1 LDEHL
6 EQVQFAGHQEAA
18 ELDDQLHSWGD
29 QAAAELDD
37 QLHSWGDQAAD
48 RPVDQ
53 VQQHQ
58 ARHPRRAGAA
68 YLNVACRVVVPRD
81 EVLRE
86 LRHGQ
91 VRAERFGWKRPNLMV
106 PTVLREQQ
114 VLREQVQQQ
123 QESQQQGPQ
132 QLERQAPEQPELRRR
147 VPVLQRLEQAQ
158 HLL

>member
-1 LDEHL
+1 M
-6 EQVQFAGHQEAA
+6 A
-18 ELDDQLHSWGD
+18 ELDGQLRSSGD

-37 QLHSWGDQAAD
+37 QLRSWGDQAAD
-48 RPVDQ
+48 RPADQ

-58 ARHPRRAGAA
+58 ARHLRLAGAA
-68 YLNVACRVVVPRD
+68 YLYVACRVVVPRD
-81 EVLRE
+81 EVLHE
-86 LRHGQ
+86 LCRGQ
-91 VRAERFGWKRPNLMV
+91 ARAERFGWKRPNPMV

-114 VLREQVQQQ
+114 VLRGQVQQQ

-147 VPVLQRLEQAQ
+147 VPVLRRLEQAQ

>member
-6 EQVQFAGHQEAA
+6 EQVQFAGHQGVA
-18 ELDDQLHSWGD
+18 ELDDQLRSWGD

-37 QLHSWGDQAAD
+37 QLRSWGDQAAD

-58 ARHPRRAGAA
+58 ARHPRLAGAA
-68 YLNVACRVVVPRD
+68 YLNVVYRVVVPRD

-86 LRHGQ
+86 LRHAL
-91 VRAERFGWKRPNLMV
+91 VRAEQYDLKQQN
-106 PTVLREQQ
+106 PTEPMVLRVRQ

>member
-1 LDEHL
+1 LGEHP
-6 EQVQFAGHQEAA
+6 ERARFADHQEEA
-18 ELDDQLHSWGD
+18 EPDDQLHSWDD

-37 QLHSWGDQAAD
+37 QLRSWGDQAAD

-58 ARHPRRAGAA
+58 ARHPRLAGAA
-68 YLNVACRVVVPRD
+68 YLNVVYRVVVPRD

-91 VRAERFGWKRPNLMV
+91 VRAERFGWKRPNPMV
-106 PTVLREQQ
+106 PMVLRVRQ

>member
-6 EQVQFAGHQEAA
+6 EQVQFAGHQGVA
-18 ELDDQLHSWGD
+18 ELDDQLRSWGD

-37 QLHSWGDQAAD
+37 QLRSWGDQAAD

-58 ARHPRRAGAA
+58 ARHPRLAGAA
-68 YLNVACRVVVPRD
+68 YLNVVYRVVVPRD

-91 VRAERFGWKRPNLMV
+91 VRAERFGWKRPNPMV
-106 PTVLREQQ
+106 PMVLRVRQ

-123 QESQQQGPQ
+123 QESQQQGPR

-147 VPVLQRLEQAQ
+147 VPVLRRPEQAQ

>member
-1 LDEHL
+1 
-6 EQVQFAGHQEAA
+6 VQFAGHQEVA
-18 ELDDQLHSWGD
+18 ELVGQLRSSGD

-37 QLHSWGDQAAD
+37 QLRSWGDQAAD

-58 ARHPRRAGAA
+58 ARHPRLAGAA
-68 YLNVACRVVVPRD
+68 FRVVVPQD
-81 EVLRE
+81 EVLHE

-91 VRAERFGWKRPNLMV
+91 VRAERFGWKRPNPMV

-114 VLREQVQQQ
+114 VLRGQVQQQ

-147 VPVLQRLEQAQ
+147 VPVLRRLEQAQ

>member
-6 EQVQFAGHQEAA
+6 EQVQFAGHQGVA
-18 ELDDQLHSWGD
+18 ELDDQLHSSGD

-37 QLHSWGDQAAD
+37 QLRSSGDQAAD

-58 ARHPRRAGAA
+58 ARHPRLAGAA
-68 YLNVACRVVVPRD
+68 YRGGALRD
-81 EVLRE
+81 AAPHES
-86 LRHGQ
+86 RHGQ
-91 VRAERFGWKRPNLMV
+91 VRAERFGWKRPNPMV

-114 VLREQVQQQ
+114 VLRGQVQQQ

-147 VPVLQRLEQAQ
+147 VPVLRRLEQAQ